1 MITDETKKK
10 IALFLRET
18 VGGSS
23 GKMSLGTGGGSTN
36 PTALTLDVP
45 LTAASAG
52 QSVTSSSSDNKVI
65 ELKASFTGSSLQ
77 GYTVREMGLFSD
89 MPKDDQ
95 FDEAVD
101 PNRDTSNPEY
111 TSETVMFSRVNFN
124 AIGNFSTSDT
134 VEVIYT
140 IEVE

>member
-1 MITDETKKK
+1 MITDEIRKK
-10 IALFLRET
+10 IALFLKET

-36 PTALTLDVP
+36 PQATSLDVP
-45 LTAASAG
+45 LTAATAG
-52 QSVTSSSSDNKVI
+52 QSVTSSSSDDKVI
-65 ELKASFTGSSLQ
+65 ELRASFTGSSLQ
-77 GYTVREMGLFSD
+77 GYTIREMGLFSD
-89 MPKDDQ
+89 MPKDTHI
-95 FDEAVD
+95 DEMVHLTQDHEAD
-101 PNRDTSNPEY
+101 SG
-111 TSETVMFSRVNFN
+111 VMFSRNNFN

>member
-1 MITDETKKK
+1 MITDEIKKK

-89 MPKDDQ
+89 MAKDDQ
-95 FDEAVD
+95 FDEMVHLSDNHTVD
-101 PNRDTSNPEY
+101 SD
-111 TSETVMFSRVNFN
+111 VMFSRVNFN

>member
-1 MITDETKKK
+1 MITDEIKKK
-10 IALFLRET
+10 LALFLRET

-77 GYTVREMGLFSD
+77 GYTIREMGLFST
-89 MPKDDQ
+89 MAKDDQ
-95 FDEAVD
+95 FDELVTSGASF
-101 PNRDTSNPEY
+101 DTDSD
-111 TSETVMFSRVNFN
+111 VMFSRVNFN

>member
-1 MITDETKKK
+1 
-10 IALFLRET
+10 
-18 VGGSS
+18 
-23 GKMSLGTGGGSTN
+23 MSLGTGGGSTN
-36 PTALTLDVP
+36 PQATSLDVP

-65 ELKASFTGSSLQ
+65 ELRASFTGSSLQ
-77 GYTVREMGLFSD
+77 GYTIREMGLFSD

-95 FDEAVD
+95 IDEMVHLSDNHTVD
-101 PNRDTSNPEY
+101 SNI
-111 TSETVMFSRVNFN
+111 MFSRNNFK